1 MDLVGHYLIAAR
13 ARWPQPENHRLAP
26 GISSNSSPDGGR
38 SMVYLMTPSHGRL
51 RCSRAYVIYQ
61 QDRRNVRTGLPL
73 SGSHVN
79 GLIRSLKAFCR
90 WLHREELV
98 SRDLFAKISV
108 PKPPTL
114 VVPTLSRPE
123 IKQVLLA
130 IRAGRQPKRDEA
142 LFLFM
147 LDTGVRASELCGLDF
162 KDLSYDWGIARVMGK
177 GRKQRYVPISPKTIR
192 AMQRYALAEKRMS
205 GPIFRSS
212 RGTNSRPGDSTSSS
226 GAGANG
232 VMSTSIHIWCGTP
245 LPLSICGAEA
255 TWRSFSGS
263 SATRPWR

>member
-13 ARWPQPENHRLAP
+13 A
-26 GISSNSSPDGGR
+26 DGR
-38 SMVYLMTPSHGRL
+38 SPKTIDWHRASLKQFTGWREEHGVPDDPESWAPAVL
-51 RCSRAYVIYQ
+51 RAYVIYQ

-130 IRAGRQPKRDEA
+130 IRAGTPTEA
-142 LFLFM
+142 GRGALPLYARYRGAGQR
-147 LDTGVRASELCGLDF
+147 TVRTRFQGPELRLGH
-162 KDLSYDWGIARVMGK
+162 
-177 GRKQRYVPISPKTIR
+177 
-192 AMQRYALAEKRMS
+192 
-205 GPIFRSS
+205 
-212 RGTNSRPGDSTSSS
+212 RPGDGQGPKAALCADFTKDDQGDAALRLGREAHERSD
-226 GAGANG
+226 
-232 VMSTSIHIWCGTP
+232 
-245 LPLSICGAEA
+245 LSE
-255 TWRSFSGS
+255 
-263 SATRPWR
+263 